1 MSGHRYDD
9 HHRNI
14 AGGGVRAAVFGAS
27 DGLVSNVLLIIGLAA
42 ADASA
47 GVVQTAGLAG
57 LLAGAISMA
66 SGEYVSVRAQNDL
79 VEREI
84 EKEKKALAEDPE
96 EEAEELAEL
105 YVERGMA
112 LKQAREMANLLMEN
126 PEVALEVHVREE
138 LGVSPDELA
147 SPFSTAAWSFF
158 SFSIGALIPVLP
170 WLVSSGNA
178 AVIGSLA
185 LAIAAAATIGVVIAL
200 ITGRSIIKNIFRHV
214 GIACMAAAAIYCI
227 GSLIAGV
234 VDM

>member
-9 HHRNI
+9 HHKNI

-84 EKEKKALAEDPE
+84 DREKQALAEDPE

-112 LKQAREMANLLMEN
+112 PKQAREMANLLMDN

-138 LGVSPDELA
+138 LGVSPGELA
-147 SPFSTAAWSFF
+147 CLLYTSDAA
-158 SFSIGALIPVLP
+158 
-170 WLVSSGNA
+170 
-178 AVIGSLA
+178 
-185 LAIAAAATIGVVIAL
+185 
-200 ITGRSIIKNIFRHV
+200 
-214 GIACMAAAAIYCI
+214 
-227 GSLIAGV
+227 
-234 VDM
+234 DE

>member
-47 GVVQTAGLAG
+47 GVVQAAGLAG

-84 EKEKKALAEDPE
+84 VREKKALAEDPK

-112 LKQAREMANLLMEN
+112 PKQALEMANLLMEN

-138 LGVSPDELA
+138 LGVSPGDLA

-158 SFSIGALIPVLP
+158 
-170 WLVSSGNA
+170 
-178 AVIGSLA
+178 
-185 LAIAAAATIGVVIAL
+185 
-200 ITGRSIIKNIFRHV
+200 
-214 GIACMAAAAIYCI
+214 
-227 GSLIAGV
+227 
-234 VDM
+234 